1 MHAYTFAD
9 LCTKIKYTYIYNLIR
24 MYTYK
29 HCVAIEF
36 RSHCGSNP
44 LAHFC
49 DDMSSQSSDDIIGGP
64 APQGEVAESED
75 EIIGGP
81 AALARRRRGRG
92 GCQGRPRPPPTRGE
106 FSTVLCLDTRG
117 GITDEFA
124 NCVDGVSNCF
134 CAGVCACTWDFV
146 EQDDGS
152 PSLLPD
158 FDHRPRG
165 DGAGGQPYAFVQYT
179 IKDVWRLERFV
190 PMDNILESGWIN
202 ERAAFLEDLI
212 DCVLES
218 GSTCRDIPKEVFDN
232 VGMVLPIMT
241 VMSLSAILHS
251 QWPAVLWLVGLTVRT
266 HIASLLPKFPPT
278 STIQRWKKDR
288 GVRTRAVAE
297 AGASGSSRGLPAYD
311 DIVLELPR
319 AKRCRKADRSTGE
332 PNKGKI
338 ADIDPVRMI
347 KALTLSTLLRSQR
360 DFKTALTAARGWE
373 AADSDD
379 DGAVPDDA
387 VHASSLWRGF
397 ARCDITY
404 MLLFRREWY
413 ADFLHDLIECI
424 TIFTDSSPNSGL
436 EFQGMI
442 ATVRKTSG
450 DFYSVTLPGSTLAY
464 GLQDVLSK
472 TIALVWSV
480 WLLTG
485 PDVASVEYFFQ

>member
-1 MHAYTFAD
+1 
-9 LCTKIKYTYIYNLIR
+9 
-24 MYTYK
+24 
-29 HCVAIEF
+29 
-36 RSHCGSNP
+36 
-44 LAHFC
+44 
-49 DDMSSQSSDDIIGGP
+49 
-64 APQGEVAESED
+64 
-75 EIIGGP
+75 
-81 AALARRRRGRG
+81 
-92 GCQGRPRPPPTRGE
+92 
-106 FSTVLCLDTRG
+106 
-117 GITDEFA
+117 
-124 NCVDGVSNCF
+124 
-134 CAGVCACTWDFV
+134 
-146 EQDDGS
+146 
-152 PSLLPD
+152 
-158 FDHRPRG
+158 
-165 DGAGGQPYAFVQYT
+165 VQYT

-288 GVRTRAVAE
+288 GVRRRAVAE

-485 PDVASVEYFFQ
+485 PDVASVEYFFNKVTCVTTDGGVELGTTLVPNILYAFMRWVSGAPFDSLHSFVRPNELLLPVAIRILGWSHSFGNLSKSTAWTWKKFDSKLEMIRRVVTFWRNKTWRSHVKKALCGRSDLDLTCLKKSPPRFGEVALPNNS